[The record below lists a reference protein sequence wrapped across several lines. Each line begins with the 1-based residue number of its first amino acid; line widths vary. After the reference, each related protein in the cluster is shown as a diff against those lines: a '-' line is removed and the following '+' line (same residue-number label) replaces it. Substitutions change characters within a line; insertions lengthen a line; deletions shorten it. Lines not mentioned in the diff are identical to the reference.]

1 MDRLARLYY
10 VVGWLIK
17 RYIGAHIEF
26 EDMMLKDIFIP
37 THPTIDELRLQVKD
51 VLGWTEENVG
61 IPRSSISA
69 NKSHKKHL
77 QIDHI

>member
-37 THPTIDELRLQVKD
+37 THPTIDELRL
-51 VLGWTEENVG
+51 
-61 IPRSSISA
+61 
-69 NKSHKKHL
+69 
-77 QIDHI
+77 